1 MSHNATPKTSRVEL
15 RKTLTLIPVVMMG
28 LAYMQPMT
36 LFDTFGIV
44 SGLTD
49 GHVATAY
56 AFALIAILFTALSYG
71 KLVRRFP
78 SAGSA
83 YTYAQ
88 KSISPAVGFMVG
100 WSSLLDYLFMPMINI
115 LLAKIYFEAL
125 VPSIPSWIF
134 VVALVAFMTI
144 SNLRSIKTVAN
155 FNTLIVILQ
164 MGIVAVIVGLI
175 IYGVMHG
182 EGAGTLTS
190 TRPFWSEGAH
200 VVPMITGATI
210 LCFSFLG
217 FDGISSLSEETK
229 DAERVIPKAIFL
241 ILIVG
246 MMTIVRFGEQM
257 IVKAMSV
264 LVFPFVVALMI
275 LALYLIPQWNGAALE
290 TLSLSSATATG
301 NGLWMTLW
309 LAIPVM
315 VFSFNHSPIISSFAV
330 AKREEYGE
338 GAEKK
343 CSSILARAH
352 IMMVLTVM
360 FFVFSCVLS
369 LSPADLA
376 AAKEQ
381 NISILSYL
389 ANHFN
394 APIIAWMAPII
405 AMIAI
410 TKSFL
415 GHYLG
420 AREGFNGMV
429 IKSLRGKGKSIEIN
443 KLNKITAL
451 FMLVTT
457 WIVAT
462 LNPSILGMIETLG
475 GPIIA
480 MILFLMPMY
489 AIQKVPAMRKYSGHV
504 SNVFVVIMGLIAI
517 SAIFYSLFS

>member
-1 MSHNATPKTSRVEL
+1 ML
-15 RKTLTLIPVVMMG
+15 
-28 LAYMQPMT
+28 
-36 LFDTFGIV
+36 
-44 SGLTD
+44 
-49 GHVATAY
+49 
-56 AFALIAILFTALSYG
+56 
-71 KLVRRFP
+71 
-78 SAGSA
+78 
-83 YTYAQ
+83 
-88 KSISPAVGFMVG
+88 
-100 WSSLLDYLFMPMINI
+100 
-115 LLAKIYFEAL
+115 
-125 VPSIPSWIF
+125 
-134 VVALVAFMTI
+134 
-144 SNLRSIKTVAN
+144 
-155 FNTLIVILQ
+155 
-164 MGIVAVIVGLI
+164 
-175 IYGVMHG
+175 
-182 EGAGTLTS
+182 
-190 TRPFWSEGAH
+190 
-200 VVPMITGATI
+200 
-210 LCFSFLG
+210 
-217 FDGISSLSEETK
+217 
-229 DAERVIPKAIFL
+229 
-241 ILIVG
+241 
-246 MMTIVRFGEQM
+246 
-257 IVKAMSV
+257 
-264 LVFPFVVALMI
+264 
-275 LALYLIPQWNGAALE
+275 LALYLIPQWSGAALE
-290 TLSLSSATATG
+290 TLSFDSATTTG

-330 AKREEYGE
+330 AKREEYGDA
-338 GAEKK
+338 AEKK
-343 CSSILARAH
+343 CSKILAFAH

-369 LSPADLA
+369 LTPADLA

-443 KLNKITAL
+443 KLNRITAL

-489 AIQKVPAMRKYSGHV
+489 AIQKVPAMRKYSGHI
-504 SNVFVVIMGLIAI
+504 SNVFVVVMGLIAI

>member
-1 MSHNATPKTSRVEL
+1 METTQTSTIASTATRSSW
-15 RKTLTLIPVVMMG
+15 RKTDTMWMLGLYGTAIGAGVLFFTLLYFFAIYPILLVYSVAITNTVDSFITHQLG
-28 LAYMQPMT
+28 MT
-36 LFDTFGIV
+36 
-44 SGLTD
+44 
-49 GHVATAY
+49 APPR
-56 AFALIAILFTALSYG
+56 AILS
-71 KLVRRFP
+71 
-78 SAGSA
+78 
-83 YTYAQ
+83 
-88 KSISPAVGFMVG
+88 
-100 WSSLLDYLFMPMINI
+100 
-115 LLAKIYFEAL
+115 
-125 VPSIPSWIF
+125 
-134 VVALVAFMTI
+134 
-144 SNLRSIKTVAN
+144 
-155 FNTLIVILQ
+155 
-164 MGIVAVIVGLI
+164 
-175 IYGVMHG
+175 
-182 EGAGTLTS
+182 
-190 TRPFWSEGAH
+190 
-200 VVPMITGATI
+200 
-210 LCFSFLG
+210 
-217 FDGISSLSEETK
+217 
-229 DAERVIPKAIFL
+229 L
-241 ILIVG
+241 ILIIG

-264 LVFPFVVALMI
+264 LVFPFVAALML
-275 LALYLIPQWNGAALE
+275 LALYLIPQWNGAALD
-290 TLSLSSATATG
+290 TLSFSSAATTTG

-330 AKREEYGE
+330 AKREEYGVD
-338 GAEKK
+338 AEKK
-343 CSSILARAH
+343 CSRILAFAH

-376 AAKEQ
+376 EAKAQ

-394 APIIAWMAPII
+394 APVIAWMAPII
-405 AMIAI
+405 AIIAI

-443 KLNKITAL
+443 KLNRITAL

-489 AIQKVPAMRKYSGHV
+489 AIQKVPAMRKYSGHI
-504 SNVFVVIMGLIAI
+504 SNVFVVVMGLIAI
-517 SAIFYSLFS
+517 SAIFYSLFG